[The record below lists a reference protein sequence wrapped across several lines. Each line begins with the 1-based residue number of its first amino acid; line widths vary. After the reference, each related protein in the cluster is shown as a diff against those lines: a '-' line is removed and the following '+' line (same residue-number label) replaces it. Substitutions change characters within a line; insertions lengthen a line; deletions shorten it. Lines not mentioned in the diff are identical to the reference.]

1 MQKSAIKSILMLSLL
16 IAVSLAGCKSSSL
29 KNDECA
35 WSKFIWMDPGDQ
47 LTSATT
53 NQIVAQD
60 IKWIMFC
67 NDGRNPDGS
76 MLHCDKFCNDIL
88 DTVKSR

>member
-1 MQKSAIKSILMLSLL
+1 
-16 IAVSLAGCKSSSL
+16 
-29 KNDECA
+29 
-35 WSKFIWMDPGDQ
+35 MDPGDQ

-60 IKWIMFC
+60 IKWIMLC

-76 MLHCDKFCNDIL
+76 MLQCDKFCNDIL